1 MKTAWKRTIVAAGL
15 AGLLTAEVVSAK
27 TAPSDSWITTK
38 VKMQLLTAE
47 DVSGTDVNVDT
58 RDGLVTLQGPVST
71 QAEKARTVK
80 LARGIE
86 GVRDVRDLL
95 EIVPQAKASVIEA
108 KDDVIRDSLAKNL
121 NDDLRLQDSAIA
133 IQSVTNGTVV
143 LGGKA
148 KTLGDH
154 AEALRLARRTPGVRK
169 VESQIVSPDTLGD
182 EDLWHPEVKEAA
194 EAAKVAD
201 AEANDAKVAAKG
213 ASGQVSDSWIT
224 TKAKIALWTSPDIT
238 SDEINVDTRDGVV
251 TLFGTVTAD
260 AVREVAVQKVR
271 AVDGVKDVKNQLQVV
286 SVATEKGV
294 EHADDAIKGAVT
306 SRLADRGDL
315 NAAKIEVSVAKGVV
329 QLKGTVAS
337 QEQRL
342 TALSQARMVAGVRS
356 VIDELHIQRG

>member
-1 MKTAWKRTIVAAGL
+1 MKTAWKRSIVAAGL
-15 AGLLTAEVVSAK
+15 AGLLTADLVSAK

-38 VKMQLLTAE
+38 VKMQLLTAD

-108 KDDVIRDSLAKNL
+108 KDDVIRDKLSKDL
-121 NDDLRLQDSAIA
+121 NDAARLQDSAIA

-148 KTLGDH
+148 TTLGDH

-182 EDLWHPEVKEAA
+182 EDLWHPEAK
-194 EAAKVAD
+194 EAAKVAEKEAKD
-201 AEANDAKVAAKG
+201 AEVAAKG

-251 TLFGTVTAD
+251 TLFGTVTTD
-260 AVREVAVQKVR
+260 TVREVAVQKVR

-294 EHADDAIKGAVT
+294 EHADEAIKGAVN

-356 VIDELHIQRG
+356 VIDELHIQRS

>member
-1 MKTAWKRTIVAAGL
+1 MKNAWKRSIVAAGL
-15 AGLLTAEVVSAK
+15 AGLLLADVVSAK

-71 QAEKARTVK
+71 AAEKARTVK

-95 EIVPQAKASVIEA
+95 EIVPQSKASVIEA
-108 KDDVIRDSLAKNL
+108 KDDVIRDRLSKDL
-121 NDDLRLQDSAIA
+121 NDAARLQDSAIA

-169 VESQIVSPDTLGD
+169 VVSQIVSPDTLGD
-182 EDLWHPEVKEAA
+182 EDLWFPEVKAEKVA
-194 EAAKVAD
+194 EAEAKD
-201 AEANDAKVAAKG
+201 AQVAAKG

-224 TKAKIALWTSPDIT
+224 TKAKLALWTSPDIT

-251 TLFGTVTAD
+251 TLFGTVTPD

-286 SVATEKGV
+286 SVTTEKAV
-294 EHADDAIKGAVT
+294 EHADDAIKSAVT
-306 SRLADRGDL
+306 SRLAERGDL

-342 TALSQARMVAGVRS
+342 TALSQARMVAGVRA
-356 VIDELHIQRG
+356 VIDELHIQMK